1 MAKTLVINATEVVEV
16 TYSLRCDK
24 EFLTGLEECLKGYV
38 EDSGEE
44 VEIPEIT
51 EEIIAEAIAWSKCK
65 TGLEHQDLLDSLLY
79 YDRVGA
85 LIMDYIREEIYECG
99 EREVN
104 DQDTQYAEIS
114 IE

>member
-51 EEIIAEAIAWSKCK
+51 
-65 TGLEHQDLLDSLLY
+65 
-79 YDRVGA
+79 
-85 LIMDYIREEIYECG
+85 
-99 EREVN
+99 
-104 DQDTQYAEIS
+104 
-114 IE
+114 